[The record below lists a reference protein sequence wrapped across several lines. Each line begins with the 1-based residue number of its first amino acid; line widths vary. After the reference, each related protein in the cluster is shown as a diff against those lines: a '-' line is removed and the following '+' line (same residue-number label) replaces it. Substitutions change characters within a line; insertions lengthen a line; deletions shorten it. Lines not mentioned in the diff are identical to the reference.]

1 MTRIRPCPTRMPP
14 AKAGAT
20 RLITLLAALLT
31 GCAAA
36 PPAAERAPP
45 HAADPA
51 PPHAAKP
58 VGLPNPATVA
68 CIRAGGGAFT
78 ERAADGS
85 ERGLCRLPDGQVCD
99 QWAFFRGECGS
110 GQVDRRPGS

>member
-1 MTRIRPCPTRMPP
+1 MPPIRPSATRMNP

-36 PPAAERAPP
+36 PASPPAADR
-45 HAADPA
+45 A

-58 VGLPNPATVA
+58 VGLANPATVA
-68 CIRAGGGAFT
+68 CIRAG
-78 ERAADGS
+78 GS

>member
-1 MTRIRPCPTRMPP
+1 MARIRPCPTRMPP

-36 PPAAERAPP
+36 PPAAPAPP
-45 HAADPA
+45 PAADPA

-58 VGLPNPATVA
+58 VGLANPATVA
-68 CIRAGGGAFT
+68 CIRAGGVAFT

-85 ERGLCRLPDGQVCD
+85 ERGLCRLPAGQVCD
-99 QWAFFRGECGS
+99 QWAFFRGECGA
-110 GQVDRRPGS
+110 GQVDHRPGS

>member
-31 GCAAA
+31 GCAAD
-36 PPAAERAPP
+36 PALP
-45 HAADPA
+45 HAE
-51 PPHAAKP
+51 KP
-58 VGLPNPATVA
+58 VGLANPATVA
-68 CIRAGGGAFT
+68 CIRAGGVALT
-78 ERAADGS
+78 ERAADGG
-85 ERGLCRLPDGQVCD
+85 ERGLCRLRAGQVCD

>member
-1 MTRIRPCPTRMPP
+1 MPPIRPSATRMNP

-36 PPAAERAPP
+36 PASPPAADR
-45 HAADPA
+45 A

-58 VGLPNPATVA
+58 VGLANPATVA
-68 CIRAGGGAFT
+68 CIRAGGSAFT

-99 QWAFFRGECGS
+99 QWAIYRGEGGS

>member
-1 MTRIRPCPTRMPP
+1 MARIRPCPTRMPP
-14 AKAGAT
+14 AKVGAT

-36 PPAAERAPP
+36 PPAAPP
-45 HAADPA
+45 AADPA

-58 VGLPNPATVA
+58 VGLANPATVA
-68 CIRAGGGAFT
+68 CIRAGGVAFT

-85 ERGLCRLPDGQVCD
+85 ERGLCRLPAGQVCD
-99 QWAFFRGECGS
+99 QWAFFRGECGA
-110 GQVDRRPGS
+110 GQVDHRPGS